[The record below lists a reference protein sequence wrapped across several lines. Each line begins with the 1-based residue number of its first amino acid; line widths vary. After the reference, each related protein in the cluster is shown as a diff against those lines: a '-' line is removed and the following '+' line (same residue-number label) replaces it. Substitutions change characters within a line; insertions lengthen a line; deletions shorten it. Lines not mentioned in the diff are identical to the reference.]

1 MNNKKKTGWMGQA
14 PSPKPGGS
22 SVGTRFLSDRG
33 TKPEWFDESGLDS
46 AAICVQSMEQN
57 CTKSYSQLDISNIL
71 L

>member
-1 MNNKKKTGWMGQA
+1 MNFTYNSLISFIKQKRLFR
-14 PSPKPGGS
+14 S
-22 SVGTRFLSDRG
+22 
-33 TKPEWFDESGLDS
+33 EWFDESGLDS

>member
-1 MNNKKKTGWMGQA
+1 MDALLG
-14 PSPKPGGS
+14 
-22 SVGTRFLSDRG
+22 VISDIRMVLWASA
-33 TKPEWFDESGLDS
+33 EWFDESGLDS